1 MAKGERRVE
10 QTLKIQQQ
18 EETGPEGPP
27 RLQARA
33 EVIVL
38 VWKPHGTRA
47 RRKKKTK
54 KKNPKKKNAFQY
66 LFLQSSDKLRA
77 ALLRSN

>member
-54 KKNPKKKNAFQY
+54 KKTPQKNAFQY